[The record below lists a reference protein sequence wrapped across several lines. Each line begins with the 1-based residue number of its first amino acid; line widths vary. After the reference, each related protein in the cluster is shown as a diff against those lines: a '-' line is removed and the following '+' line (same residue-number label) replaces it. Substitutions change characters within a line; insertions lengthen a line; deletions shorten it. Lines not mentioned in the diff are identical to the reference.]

1 MGNLVLAVFRV
12 RFDSGV
18 ETLSGRADRQCEDLG
33 ARPAG
38 RQEYRHRRYK

>member
-1 MGNLVLAVFRV
+1 MGNLVLAMFCV

-18 ETLSGRADRQCEDLG
+18 EMLSGRADRQCEDLG

-38 RQEYRHRRYK
+38 RQEYGHRRYK